1 MANSGHS
8 SNLCDSST
16 YAWNNVRH
24 TAPALTATAGAV
36 HATQASAAKACVP
49 DGDMSKCADA
59 ATALG
64 YSTQLILQQ
73 QAARV
78 EPLQYP
84 NTTGSIVS
92 RDVVPVNPEVFRARV
107 MRSVLLAEP
116 SELSPSI
123 NCSCAV
129 GSVGRAAGAPRPMGA
144 PVPSGVG
151 V

>member
-1 MANSGHS
+1 MSHS
-8 SNLCDSST
+8 AGSCDNST
-16 YAWNNVRH
+16 YAWNNVQH
-24 TAPALTATAGAV
+24 VAPALAATAGTV
-36 HATQASAAKACVP
+36 HASQASAADACKP
-49 DGDMSKCADA
+49 GGSMSSCAEA

-84 NTTGSIVS
+84 NTLGSIVS
-92 RDVVPVNPEVFRARV
+92 RDVVPINPEVFRARV
-107 MRSVLLAEP
+107 MRSVLMTDP
-116 SELSPSI
+116 SEMSSAI
-123 NCSCAV
+123 DCSCAV